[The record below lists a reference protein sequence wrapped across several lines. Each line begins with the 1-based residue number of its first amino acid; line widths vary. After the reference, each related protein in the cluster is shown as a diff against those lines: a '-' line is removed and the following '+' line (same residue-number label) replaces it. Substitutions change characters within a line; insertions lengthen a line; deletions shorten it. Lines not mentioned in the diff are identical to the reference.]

1 MTGREFKD
9 ITFQHLAKV
18 IGAFSSPKRLEII
31 DILSQG
37 EKDVDSLT
45 KETNMNFANTSR
57 HLQVLK
63 NASIVQS
70 RKEGVRVVYYLAAD
84 EVIKCW
90 KNIQSL
96 AEQRSAEL
104 REVTT
109 SFLKERSVLEPISM
123 NQLRTK
129 IKGRHVT
136 IIDVR
141 PKEEYMAGHLP
152 GAVSIPLSEL
162 KNEMTNVPS
171 SKEIVAYCRGKYCV
185 MAPEAAKILNKKGFR
200 TTILQDDVNS
210 WRFAGLEVV
219 RMDPCGKR

>member
-18 IGAFSSPKRLEII
+18 SGAFSSAKRLEII

-70 RKEGVRVVYYLAAD
+70 RREGVRVVYYLAAD

-141 PKEEYMAGHLP
+141 PKEEYLAGHLP

-185 MAPEAAKILNKKGFR
+185 MAPEAAKILNKKGFK

>member
-9 ITFQHLAKV
+9 ITFQHLAKA
-18 IGAFSSPKRLEII
+18 ISAFGSPKRLEII

-37 EKDVDSLT
+37 EKDVESLAR
-45 KETNMNFANTSR
+45 ETNTSFANTSR

-63 NASIVQS
+63 NAGIVQS
-70 RKEGVRVVYYLAAD
+70 RKEGVRVVYYLATD

-96 AEQRSAEL
+96 AEHRSAEL

-123 NQLRTK
+123 NQLRSK
-129 IKGRHVT
+129 IRERNVT

-141 PKEEYMAGHLP
+141 PREEYLNGHLP
-152 GAVSIPLSEL
+152 GAVSIPLPEL
-162 KNEMTNVPS
+162 KNNLNNLPVD
-171 SKEIVAYCRGKYCV
+171 KEIVAYCRGKYCV
-185 MAPEAAKILNKKGFR
+185 MAPEAAEVLNRKGFKI
-200 TTILQDDVNS
+200 TILQDDVNS
-210 WRFAGLEVV
+210 WRFAGLKIEKG
-219 RMDPCGKR
+219 MIL

>member
-9 ITFQHLAKV
+9 VTFQHLANV
-18 IGAFSSPKRLEII
+18 ATAFASPKRLEII
-31 DILSQG
+31 DLLSQG

-57 HLQVLK
+57 HLQILK
-63 NASIVQS
+63 NVKIVQS
-70 RKEGVRVVYYLAAD
+70 RKEGVRVVYYLATD

-141 PKEEYMAGHLP
+141 PKEEYLAGHLP
-152 GAVSIPLSEL
+152 GAVSVPLPEL
-162 KNEMTNVPS
+162 KYGIKNVPGD
-171 SKEIVAYCRGKYCV
+171 KEIVAYCRGKYCV

>member
-70 RKEGVRVVYYLAAD
+70 RKEGVRVVYYLATD

-104 REVTT
+104 REVTG
-109 SFLKERSVLEPISM
+109 SFLEERSVLEPISM

-141 PKEEYMAGHLP
+141 PKEEYLAGHLP
-152 GAVSIPLSEL
+152 GAVSVPLPEL
-162 KNEMTNVPS
+162 KFGIKNVPGD
-171 SKEIVAYCRGKYCV
+171 KEIVAYCRGKYCV
-185 MAPEAAKILNKKGFR
+185 MAPEAAKILNKKGFK

-219 RMDPCGKR
+219 RMDPFGKR